1 MDSRTSKENL
11 VLPVYSRVAR
21 AFHWVTVLAVFAM
34 LPLGLA
40 MTYRGKTLNIFD
52 ATTDALYS
60 AHKLIGFLLLW
71 LMAGRLIYRLAHGAP
86 PDEPTLTWWQKA
98 ASHLV
103 HWLLYGLLLVVP
115 LLGWLGVLLFPAR
128 TVFNLFD
135 LPALAAPDQG
145 TAERVLGIH
154 GALALLLGA
163 IAGLHI
169 LAVLHHRVILRDGVL
184 RRMWPG
190 SG

>member
-1 MDSRTSKENL
+1 MNGTPARAPSGGTYKST
-11 VLPVYSRVAR
+11 AR
-21 AFHWVTVLAVFAM
+21 AFHWITVLGVFVM

-40 MTYRGKTLNIFD
+40 MSYRGNTLNLWD
-52 ATTDALYS
+52 GTTEALYS

-71 LMAGRLIYRLAHGAP
+71 LTAGRLIYRLLHGAP
-86 PDEPTLTWWQKA
+86 PDEPSLMWWEKA

-115 LLGWLGVLLFPAR
+115 MLGWIGISLFPAL

-135 LPALAAPDQG
+135 LPALAAPNEAAAG
-145 TAERVLGIH
+145 RVLGIH
-154 GALALLLGA
+154 GTLALTMGA
-163 IAGLHI
+163 LVGLHI
-169 LAVLHHRVILRDGVL
+169 LAALYHHFIRGDGVL